1 MSNPQVL
8 GYQRTKLK
16 EILRDFESKN
26 KIIEG
31 RFNKKKYYQVLRNSK
46 VSVGAYGWGEVC
58 YREFEATI
66 CGTAFMTSDMS
77 NIETWPNIYHDGETY
92 LSYDLDFKKLNH
104 NLEKLINDI
113 NLRKKLVNNSREIL
127 KDCHSSIGKDYF
139 LKKIQEIIN

>member
-1 MSNPQVL
+1 MSGKVE
-8 GYQRTKLK
+8 LK
-16 EILRDFESKN
+16 QYIKECVYVCATLSP
-26 KIIEG
+26 
-31 RFNKKKYYQVLRNSK
+31 
-46 VSVGAYGWGEVC
+46 YGWGEVC

-113 NLRKKLVNNSREIL
+113 NLRKKLVNNSRDIL
-127 KDCHSSIGKDYF
+127 KDCHSSTGKDYF